1 MLTSGVTRARCFG
14 VIFGACFL
22 IISLASAQEPVVHS
36 LSTSVQVNSNGPLML
51 TLQDALS
58 RAKTINPEFN
68 AAQTELGLAQQDR
81 VQARAALLPNVNYTT
96 QFLYTQGHG
105 IPGVGR
111 FVANNGVHEYLAQGN
126 VRQAISLATVADF
139 RRAGAAVALAKA
151 RSDIAARGLVVT
163 VVQAYYGYLVAQR
176 KYANVQLAAAEAARF
191 QDLSQKLEKGG
202 EVAHADVIKAQIQNQ
217 QQQRGLQ
224 DAELEMNKSRLELS
238 VLLFKDFNQ
247 DFSVVD
253 DLRLSAAL
261 PSWEEVQA
269 AGSDKNPDLRV
280 ALAAMQVAD
289 HEVTVARS
297 GLLPA
302 LTLDY
307 FYGIDA
313 NQFATRSPEGFRN
326 LGYSTVATL
335 EMPVWAWGAN
345 RSKIKQA
352 DLRRRQ
358 AHVELS
364 FTQRQ
369 LLANLRSFYAEAQ
382 TARSELESLG
392 QTADLAAESARLTTL
407 RYQAGEATALEVV
420 DAQNTLMQSRNA
432 YDDGQVRYRT
442 ALAQLQTLTGV
453 Y

>member
-261 PSWEEVQA
+261 PSWKEVQA